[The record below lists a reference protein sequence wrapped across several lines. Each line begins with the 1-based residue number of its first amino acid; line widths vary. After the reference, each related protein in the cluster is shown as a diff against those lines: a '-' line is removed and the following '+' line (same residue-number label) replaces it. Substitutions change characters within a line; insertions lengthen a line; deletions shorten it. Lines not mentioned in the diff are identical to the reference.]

1 MKAVS
6 KFSWIYQQKLKNEKK
21 KKIIPVFLSS
31 PKGNNNS
38 IEILCHPKKSLSIN
52 SHGDIRIE
60 TRRENINEIC
70 PEGSMLLLNVQPG

>member
-21 KKIIPVFLSS
+21 KITPVFLSS

-52 SHGDIRIE
+52 SHGDIRTE